1 MNKHMETTNKE
12 RGRKQMNTRC
22 QKMVCTVKSR
32 GGFTLIEM
40 LIVIIILGIL
50 AMVIIPQIT
59 VSQDDAKVSAL
70 KTNLGGIRS
79 AIELYYAQHNN
90 TYPGVKKVDG
100 TLADVADAAECKTA
114 FEAQMFQYSDATGK
128 TATTFDATAAPFG
141 PYIKG
146 GALPANPFD
155 EVATNTLVLCD
166 VGVTDITL
174 SMGLKRDATGATGG
188 YKYLAKLGVIFAN
201 DEVSA
206 ANDDKPHKQY

>member
-1 MNKHMETTNKE
+1 MDATCPKLL
-12 RGRKQMNTRC
+12 RA
-22 QKMVCTVKSR
+22 VKSR
-32 GGFTLIEM
+32 DGFTLIEM

-59 VSQDDAKVSAL
+59 VSQDDAKISTL

-100 TLADVADAAECKTA
+100 TGADVADAAESLTA
-114 FEAQMFQYSDATGK
+114 FNAQMTQFSDATGK
-128 TATTFDATAAPFG
+128 TAATQTAAYPFG

-146 GALPANPFD
+146 GALPANPFKD
-155 EVATNTLVLCD
+155 NTLLCD

-174 SMGLKRDATGATGG
+174 STGVKRVATGATG

-201 DEVSA
+201 DETSA
-206 ANDDKPHKQY
+206 ADDDKPHKKY